1 MPNIAAPDASSTPAK
16 QLPPINST
24 MEPPKKRA
32 RLPDDAYGAIV
43 EQRLEDIETALEVD
57 YMILDYLLYQAITT
71 CFANPHTPLGIEI
84 SDVERCLVQVD
95 EFFAL
100 FKMRYGDCKFDPD
113 MKFRLLLCQ
122 IVPLFTQ
129 RLTPNSTTPSKER
142 LRMIRQGNVLRAR
155 DWIGEADRVPTVN
168 HDIEPFESSLPID
181 KAELERNRVHVLET
195 VNVPEEDD
203 EYEENFY
210 GTSASLSLL
219 DLLPLFMKIT
229 AACNDM
235 FGIGVG
241 NDWMQLAA
249 DLMLSACLE
258 QYLIYGA
265 SGSDAMDE
273 AFAWGFKSEYISRDD
288 QENDEFSYLFEGGEE
303 GGQEV
308 EGWQEIRD
316 RTLQQLLT
324 ADADIASHLS
334 RLASLHPLARTH
346 KSVNGFLRSLGDAIP
361 KPVLVQLEGGQLDGM
376 SKEET
381 QDFIRSCKL
390 DLTGL
395 FP

>member
-1 MPNIAAPDASSTPAK
+1 MPTLDAPDASPTPTK
-16 QLPPINST
+16 HPPPTNST
-24 MEPPKKRA
+24 MEPPQKKV

-71 CFANPHTPLGIEI
+71 CFANPHTPLGSETLE
-84 SDVERCLVQVD
+84 VERCLVQVD

-100 FKMRYGDCKFDPD
+100 FKMRYGDCKFDEG

-129 RLTPNSTTPSKER
+129 RLTRNSTTPSKER
-142 LRMIRQGNVLRAR
+142 LRSIRQGNVLRAR
-155 DWIGEADRVPTVN
+155 DWIGEAERIPTAN
-168 HDIEPFESSLPID
+168 YDIEPFESSLPID
-181 KAELERNRVHVLET
+181 QAELERNRVHVLGS
-195 VNVPEEDD
+195 VDLPEKDDGYEDA
-203 EYEENFY
+203 FY

-219 DLLPLFMKIT
+219 DLLPLFMKIS
-229 AACNDM
+229 AACSAT

-241 NDWMQLAA
+241 NEWMQLAA

-258 QYLIYGA
+258 QYLVFGA
-265 SGSDAMDE
+265 SGSDTMDE
-273 AFAWGFKSEYISRDD
+273 AFAWGFKSEYSSKED
-288 QENDEFSYLFEGGEE
+288 QDNDEFSYLFEGGEE

-324 ADADIASHLS
+324 ADADIPSHLT

-346 KSVNGFLRSLGDAIP
+346 KSVTGFLRSVGDVIP
-361 KPVLVQLEGGQLDGM
+361 KPVLVQLESGQLDGM

-381 QDFIRSCKL
+381 QDFIKSCKL
-390 DLTGL
+390 DPTGL